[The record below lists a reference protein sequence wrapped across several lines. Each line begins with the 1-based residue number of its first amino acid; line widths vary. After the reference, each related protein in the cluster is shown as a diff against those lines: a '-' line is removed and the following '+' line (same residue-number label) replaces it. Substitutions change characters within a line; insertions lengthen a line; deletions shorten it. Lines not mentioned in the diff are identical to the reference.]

1 MMAGKEFV
9 KTFDLPLSDS
19 LIKKR
24 VITGD
29 YDLVDGPLAKYF
41 VNDVS
46 SVLNDTVNKSYKSI
60 EFARIFGAKG
70 ERLNYLL
77 KDLDELNLLAI
88 EENNLDIQNQIQKL
102 ILLDGHHRFEHL
114 SLYNYDYPIPVVLVS
129 NQDVKIQS
137 YNSKINVT
145 KEQFIEFLIVN
156 DFEPSSSKYFLSIQ
170 DNNYS
175 NKKINSIYELY
186 DFKRKLIDSNLINP
200 IRNDV
205 SGSEDI
211 IVNFTPIKLI
221 EFYRE
226 NYLFPPKS
234 TWISPRI

>member
-1 MMAGKEFV
+1 MIFNNFEKYKFNGTEVVGLKTTINLSKDNDIDIVLHEETQDKFEQVRDLETV
-9 KTFDLPLSDS
+9 KDFPPLVFSVEID
-19 LIKKR
+19 R
-24 VITGD
+24 DVI
-29 YDLVDGPLAKYF
+29 
-41 VNDVS
+41 
-46 SVLNDTVNKSYKSI
+46 
-60 EFARIFGAKG
+60 
-70 ERLNYLL
+70 
-77 KDLDELNLLAI
+77 
-88 EENNLDIQNQIQKL
+88 NNLDIQNQIQKL

-114 SLYNYDYPIPVVLVS
+114 SLYNYDYPIPVILVS

-186 DFKRKLIDSNLINP
+186 DFKRKLINSNLINP

-221 EFYRE
+221 EFYRD

>member
-1 MMAGKEFV
+1 MIFNNFEKYKFNGTEVVGLKTTINFSKDNDIDIVLHEETQDKFEQVRDLETV
-9 KTFDLPLSDS
+9 KDFPPLVFSVQID
-19 LIKKR
+19 R
-24 VITGD
+24 DVI
-29 YDLVDGPLAKYF
+29 
-41 VNDVS
+41 
-46 SVLNDTVNKSYKSI
+46 
-60 EFARIFGAKG
+60 
-70 ERLNYLL
+70 
-77 KDLDELNLLAI
+77 
-88 EENNLDIQNQIQKL
+88 NNLDIQNQIQKL

-186 DFKRKLIDSNLINP
+186 DFKRKLINSNLINP

>member
-1 MMAGKEFV
+1 MIFNNFEKYKFNGTEVVGLKTTINFSKDNDIDIVLHEETQDKFEQVRDLETV
-9 KTFDLPLSDS
+9 KDFPPLVFSVEID
-19 LIKKR
+19 R
-24 VITGD
+24 DVI
-29 YDLVDGPLAKYF
+29 
-41 VNDVS
+41 
-46 SVLNDTVNKSYKSI
+46 
-60 EFARIFGAKG
+60 
-70 ERLNYLL
+70 
-77 KDLDELNLLAI
+77 
-88 EENNLDIQNQIQKL
+88 NNLDIQNQIQKL

-145 KEQFIEFLIVN
+145 KEQFIEFLIEN
-156 DFEPSSSKYFLSIQ
+156 NFQPSSSKYFLSIQ

-186 DFKRKLIDSNLINP
+186 DFKRKLINSNLINP

>member
-1 MMAGKEFV
+1 MIFNNFEKYKFNGTEVVGV
-9 KTFDLPLSDS
+9 KTTINLSKDNDIDIVLHEETQDKFEQVRDLEMVKGFPPLVFSVEID
-19 LIKKR
+19 R
-24 VITGD
+24 DVI
-29 YDLVDGPLAKYF
+29 
-41 VNDVS
+41 
-46 SVLNDTVNKSYKSI
+46 
-60 EFARIFGAKG
+60 
-70 ERLNYLL
+70 
-77 KDLDELNLLAI
+77 
-88 EENNLDIQNQIQKL
+88 NNLDIQNQIQKL

-156 DFEPSSSKYFLSIQ
+156 DFEPSSSKYFISIQ

-186 DFKRKLIDSNLINP
+186 DFKRKLINSNLINP

>member
-1 MMAGKEFV
+1 MIFNNFEKYKFNGTEVVGLKTTINFSKDNDIDIVLHEETQDKFEQVRDLETV
-9 KTFDLPLSDS
+9 KGFPPLVFSVEID
-19 LIKKR
+19 R
-24 VITGD
+24 DVI
-29 YDLVDGPLAKYF
+29 
-41 VNDVS
+41 
-46 SVLNDTVNKSYKSI
+46 
-60 EFARIFGAKG
+60 
-70 ERLNYLL
+70 
-77 KDLDELNLLAI
+77 
-88 EENNLDIQNQIQKL
+88 NNLDIQNQIQKL

-186 DFKRKLIDSNLINP
+186 DFKRKLINSNLINP

-211 IVNFTPIKLI
+211 IINFTPIKLI

>member
-1 MMAGKEFV
+1 MIFNNFEKYKFNGTEVVGV
-9 KTFDLPLSDS
+9 KTTINLSKDNDIEIVLHEETQDKFEQVRDIETVKGFPPLVFSVD
-19 LIKKR
+19 IDR
-24 VITGD
+24 DVI
-29 YDLVDGPLAKYF
+29 
-41 VNDVS
+41 S
-46 SVLNDTVNKSYKSI
+46 
-60 EFARIFGAKG
+60 
-70 ERLNYLL
+70 
-77 KDLDELNLLAI
+77 
-88 EENNLDIQNQIQKL
+88 NLDVQNQIEKL

-114 SLYNYDYPIPVVLVS
+114 SLYSYDYPIPVVLVS

-186 DFKRKLIDSNLINP
+186 DFKRKLINSNLINP

>member
-1 MMAGKEFV
+1 MIFNNFEKYKFNGTEVVGV
-9 KTFDLPLSDS
+9 KTTINLSKDNDIDIVLHEETQDKFEQVRDLETVKGFPPLVFSVEID
-19 LIKKR
+19 R
-24 VITGD
+24 DVI
-29 YDLVDGPLAKYF
+29 
-41 VNDVS
+41 
-46 SVLNDTVNKSYKSI
+46 
-60 EFARIFGAKG
+60 
-70 ERLNYLL
+70 
-77 KDLDELNLLAI
+77 
-88 EENNLDIQNQIQKL
+88 NNLDIQNQIQKL

-186 DFKRKLIDSNLINP
+186 DFKRKLINSNLINP

>member
-1 MMAGKEFV
+1 MIFNNFEKYKFNGTEVVGLKTTINFSKDNDIDIVLHEETQDKFEQVRDLETV
-9 KTFDLPLSDS
+9 KDFPPLVFSVEID
-19 LIKKR
+19 R
-24 VITGD
+24 DVI
-29 YDLVDGPLAKYF
+29 
-41 VNDVS
+41 
-46 SVLNDTVNKSYKSI
+46 
-60 EFARIFGAKG
+60 
-70 ERLNYLL
+70 
-77 KDLDELNLLAI
+77 
-88 EENNLDIQNQIQKL
+88 NNLDIQNQIQKL

-137 YNSKINVT
+137 YNSKINIT

-186 DFKRKLIDSNLINP
+186 DFKRKLINSNLINP

>member
-1 MMAGKEFV
+1 MIFNNFEKYKFNGTEVVGLKTTINFSKDNDIDIVLHEETQDKFEQVRDLETV
-9 KTFDLPLSDS
+9 KNFPPLVFSVEID
-19 LIKKR
+19 R
-24 VITGD
+24 DVI
-29 YDLVDGPLAKYF
+29 
-41 VNDVS
+41 
-46 SVLNDTVNKSYKSI
+46 
-60 EFARIFGAKG
+60 
-70 ERLNYLL
+70 
-77 KDLDELNLLAI
+77 
-88 EENNLDIQNQIQKL
+88 NNLDIQNQIQKL

-186 DFKRKLIDSNLINP
+186 DFKRKLINSNLINP

>member
-1 MMAGKEFV
+1 MIFNNFEKYKFNGTEVVGLKTTINLSKDNDIDIVLHEETQDKFEQVRDLETV
-9 KTFDLPLSDS
+9 KDFPPLVFSVEID
-19 LIKKR
+19 R
-24 VITGD
+24 DVI
-29 YDLVDGPLAKYF
+29 
-41 VNDVS
+41 
-46 SVLNDTVNKSYKSI
+46 
-60 EFARIFGAKG
+60 
-70 ERLNYLL
+70 
-77 KDLDELNLLAI
+77 
-88 EENNLDIQNQIQKL
+88 NNLDIQNQIQKL

-145 KEQFIEFLIVN
+145 KEQFIEFLIEN
-156 DFEPSSSKYFLSIQ
+156 NFQPSSSKYFISIQ

-186 DFKRKLIDSNLINP
+186 DFKRKLINSNLINP

>member
-1 MMAGKEFV
+1 MIFNNFEKYKFNGTEVVGLKTTINFSKDNDIDIVLHEETQDKFEQVRDLETV
-9 KTFDLPLSDS
+9 KDFPPLVFSVEID
-19 LIKKR
+19 R
-24 VITGD
+24 DVI
-29 YDLVDGPLAKYF
+29 
-41 VNDVS
+41 
-46 SVLNDTVNKSYKSI
+46 
-60 EFARIFGAKG
+60 
-70 ERLNYLL
+70 
-77 KDLDELNLLAI
+77 
-88 EENNLDIQNQIQKL
+88 NNLDIQNQIQKL

-114 SLYNYDYPIPVVLVS
+114 SLYNYDYPIPVVLDS

-156 DFEPSSSKYFLSIQ
+156 DFEPSSSKSFLSIQ

-186 DFKRKLIDSNLINP
+186 DFKRKLINSNLINP

>member
-1 MMAGKEFV
+1 MIFNNFEKYKFNGTEVVGLKTTINFSKDNDIDIVLHEETQDKFEQVRDLETV
-9 KTFDLPLSDS
+9 KGFPPLVFSVEID
-19 LIKKR
+19 R
-24 VITGD
+24 EVI
-29 YDLVDGPLAKYF
+29 
-41 VNDVS
+41 
-46 SVLNDTVNKSYKSI
+46 
-60 EFARIFGAKG
+60 
-70 ERLNYLL
+70 
-77 KDLDELNLLAI
+77 
-88 EENNLDIQNQIQKL
+88 NNLDIQNQIQKL

-156 DFEPSSSKYFLSIQ
+156 DFEPSSSKYFISIQ

-186 DFKRKLIDSNLINP
+186 DFKRKLINSNLINP

>member
-1 MMAGKEFV
+1 MIFNNFEKYKFNGTEVVGLKTTINLSKDNDIDIVLHEETQDKFEQVRDLETV
-9 KTFDLPLSDS
+9 KGFPPLVFSVEID
-19 LIKKR
+19 R
-24 VITGD
+24 DVI
-29 YDLVDGPLAKYF
+29 
-41 VNDVS
+41 
-46 SVLNDTVNKSYKSI
+46 
-60 EFARIFGAKG
+60 
-70 ERLNYLL
+70 
-77 KDLDELNLLAI
+77 
-88 EENNLDIQNQIQKL
+88 NNLDIQNQIQKL

-186 DFKRKLIDSNLINP
+186 DFKRKLINSNLINP

>member
-1 MMAGKEFV
+1 MIFNNFEKYKFNGTEVVGV
-9 KTFDLPLSDS
+9 KTTINLSKDNDIEIVLHEETQDKFEQVRDIETVKGFPPLVFSVD
-19 LIKKR
+19 IDR
-24 VITGD
+24 DVI
-29 YDLVDGPLAKYF
+29 
-41 VNDVS
+41 S
-46 SVLNDTVNKSYKSI
+46 
-60 EFARIFGAKG
+60 
-70 ERLNYLL
+70 
-77 KDLDELNLLAI
+77 
-88 EENNLDIQNQIQKL
+88 NLDVQNQIEKL

-114 SLYNYDYPIPVVLVS
+114 SLYSYDYPIPVVLVS

-186 DFKRKLIDSNLINP
+186 DFKRKLINSNLINP

-211 IVNFTPIKLI
+211 IINFTPIKLI

>member
-1 MMAGKEFV
+1 MIFNNFEKYKFNGTEVVGLKTTINFSKDNDIDIVLHEETQDKFEQVRDLETV
-9 KTFDLPLSDS
+9 KDFPPLVFSVEID
-19 LIKKR
+19 R
-24 VITGD
+24 DVI
-29 YDLVDGPLAKYF
+29 
-41 VNDVS
+41 
-46 SVLNDTVNKSYKSI
+46 
-60 EFARIFGAKG
+60 
-70 ERLNYLL
+70 
-77 KDLDELNLLAI
+77 
-88 EENNLDIQNQIQKL
+88 NNLDIQNQIQKL

-186 DFKRKLIDSNLINP
+186 DFKRKLINSNLINP

-211 IVNFTPIKLI
+211 IINFTPIKLI

>member
-1 MMAGKEFV
+1 MIFNNFEKYKFNGTEVVGLKTTINFSKDNDIDIVLHEETQDKFEQVRDLETV
-9 KTFDLPLSDS
+9 KDFPPLVFSVEID
-19 LIKKR
+19 R
-24 VITGD
+24 DVI
-29 YDLVDGPLAKYF
+29 
-41 VNDVS
+41 
-46 SVLNDTVNKSYKSI
+46 
-60 EFARIFGAKG
+60 
-70 ERLNYLL
+70 
-77 KDLDELNLLAI
+77 
-88 EENNLDIQNQIQKL
+88 NNLDIQNQIQKL

-186 DFKRKLIDSNLINP
+186 DFKRKLINSNLINP
-200 IRNDV
+200 IRNDI

>member
-1 MMAGKEFV
+1 MIFNNFEKYKFIGTEVVGV
-9 KTFDLPLSDS
+9 KTTINLSKDNDIDIVLHEETQDKFEQFRDLETVKGFPPLVFSVEID
-19 LIKKR
+19 R
-24 VITGD
+24 DVI
-29 YDLVDGPLAKYF
+29 
-41 VNDVS
+41 
-46 SVLNDTVNKSYKSI
+46 
-60 EFARIFGAKG
+60 
-70 ERLNYLL
+70 
-77 KDLDELNLLAI
+77 
-88 EENNLDIQNQIQKL
+88 NNLDIQNQIQKL

-129 NQDVKIQS
+129 SQDVKIQS

-156 DFEPSSSKYFLSIQ
+156 DFEPSSSKYFISIQ

-186 DFKRKLIDSNLINP
+186 DFKRKLINSNLINP

>member
-1 MMAGKEFV
+1 MIFNNFEKYKFNGTEVVGLKTTINFSKDNDIDIVLHEETQDKFEQVRDLETV
-9 KTFDLPLSDS
+9 KGFPPLVFSVEID
-19 LIKKR
+19 R
-24 VITGD
+24 DVI
-29 YDLVDGPLAKYF
+29 
-41 VNDVS
+41 
-46 SVLNDTVNKSYKSI
+46 
-60 EFARIFGAKG
+60 
-70 ERLNYLL
+70 
-77 KDLDELNLLAI
+77 
-88 EENNLDIQNQIQKL
+88 NNLDIQNQIQKL

-156 DFEPSSSKYFLSIQ
+156 DFEPSSSKYFISIQ

-186 DFKRKLIDSNLINP
+186 DFKRKLINSNLINP

>member
-1 MMAGKEFV
+1 MIFNNFEKYKFNGTEVVGLKTTINFSKDNDIDIVLHEETQDKFEQVRDLETV
-9 KTFDLPLSDS
+9 KDFPPLVFSVEID
-19 LIKKR
+19 R
-24 VITGD
+24 DVI
-29 YDLVDGPLAKYF
+29 
-41 VNDVS
+41 
-46 SVLNDTVNKSYKSI
+46 
-60 EFARIFGAKG
+60 
-70 ERLNYLL
+70 
-77 KDLDELNLLAI
+77 
-88 EENNLDIQNQIQKL
+88 NNLDIQNQIQKL

-186 DFKRKLIDSNLINP
+186 DFKRKLINSKTAKRQINLTMNTIFFSF
-200 IRNDV
+200 
-205 SGSEDI
+205 SGIWNSSHSIDFNKYLKICLIKKI
-211 IVNFTPIKLI
+211 IALAILAFTA
-221 EFYRE
+221 ER
-226 NYLFPPKS
+226 
-234 TWISPRI
+234 

>member
-1 MMAGKEFV
+1 MIFNNFEKYKFNGTEVVGLKTTINLSKDNDIDIVLHEETQDKFEQVRDLETVKEFP
-9 KTFDLPLSDS
+9 PLVFSVEID
-19 LIKKR
+19 R
-24 VITGD
+24 DVI
-29 YDLVDGPLAKYF
+29 
-41 VNDVS
+41 
-46 SVLNDTVNKSYKSI
+46 
-60 EFARIFGAKG
+60 
-70 ERLNYLL
+70 
-77 KDLDELNLLAI
+77 
-88 EENNLDIQNQIQKL
+88 NNLDIQNQIQKL

-186 DFKRKLIDSNLINP
+186 DFKRKLINSNLINP

>member
-1 MMAGKEFV
+1 MIFNNFEKYKFNGTEVVGLKTTINFSKDNDIDIVLHEETQDKFEQVRDLETV
-9 KTFDLPLSDS
+9 KDFPPLVFSVEID
-19 LIKKR
+19 R
-24 VITGD
+24 DVI
-29 YDLVDGPLAKYF
+29 
-41 VNDVS
+41 
-46 SVLNDTVNKSYKSI
+46 
-60 EFARIFGAKG
+60 
-70 ERLNYLL
+70 
-77 KDLDELNLLAI
+77 
-88 EENNLDIQNQIQKL
+88 NNLDIQNQIQKL

-186 DFKRKLIDSNLINP
+186 DFKRKLINSNLINP

-221 EFYRE
+221 EFCRE

>member
-1 MMAGKEFV
+1 MIFNNFEKYKFNGTEVVGLKTTINFSKDNDIDIVLHEETQDKFEQVRDLEMV
-9 KTFDLPLSDS
+9 KGFPPLVFSVEID
-19 LIKKR
+19 R
-24 VITGD
+24 DVI
-29 YDLVDGPLAKYF
+29 
-41 VNDVS
+41 
-46 SVLNDTVNKSYKSI
+46 
-60 EFARIFGAKG
+60 
-70 ERLNYLL
+70 
-77 KDLDELNLLAI
+77 
-88 EENNLDIQNQIQKL
+88 NNLDIQNQIQKL

-156 DFEPSSSKYFLSIQ
+156 DFEPSSSKYFISIQ

-186 DFKRKLIDSNLINP
+186 DFKRKLINSNLINP

>member
-1 MMAGKEFV
+1 MIFNNFEKYKFNGTEIIGV
-9 KTFDLPLSDS
+9 KTTINLSKDNDIDIVLHEETQDKFEQVRDLETVKDFPPLVFSVEID
-19 LIKKR
+19 R
-24 VITGD
+24 DVI
-29 YDLVDGPLAKYF
+29 
-41 VNDVS
+41 
-46 SVLNDTVNKSYKSI
+46 
-60 EFARIFGAKG
+60 
-70 ERLNYLL
+70 
-77 KDLDELNLLAI
+77 
-88 EENNLDIQNQIQKL
+88 NNLDIQNQIQKL

-156 DFEPSSSKYFLSIQ
+156 DFEPSSSKYFLSFQ

-186 DFKRKLIDSNLINP
+186 DFKRKLINSNLINP